1 MRIQKLG
8 RALMKKI
15 ITIIGVVLLSSM
27 SMVLA
32 QSVFTTTTD
41 NANNS
46 GAFVADGDMNNIV
59 ANGDSNEPIEFYI
72 DQNISPSSMLNATL
86 QIRAVDIESNTSSEC
101 GAPELDSVTINGN
114 PLGYLIGAAN
124 VQSDTDFSV
133 NPAYLINGSNLVR
146 INISDNP
153 FSFCHTATI
162 NYGKLTIYGTITPPD
177 SCVDTD
183 GNNINTQGTVSGFS
197 NGTQY
202 VDTDFCISSNSVNE
216 YTCNG
221 VIPQSVNLSC
231 GTDGFVGDNYCLN
244 DNVVRNYTAHF
255 CSVGTCDSTISPVLI
270 NNCSFGCTN
279 GVCDF
284 PPGDDDGDG
293 MNNSYEASNFCLN
306 PSLDDAN
313 IDSDNDSA
321 IVKYQNLSI
330 YKNISLTNIQEMVLG
345 LEPCNNDTDGDRF
358 IDGIEIY
365 LNTDANAKCALTK
378 KRNNEPIDAWPLD
391 MNDDQRASKGDIS
404 LFEPF
409 MNTSAGDSAFNDR
422 FDLNA
427 DGSVSSEDLSRYDSF
442 LNKKCSQI

>member
-15 ITIIGVVLLSSM
+15 ITILGVVLLSSM

-183 GNNINTQGTVSGFS
+183 GSNINVQGTVSGFS

-202 VDTDFCISSNSVNE
+202 VDTDSCSSGKSVFE
-216 YTCNG
+216 YTCSN
-221 VIPQSVNLSC
+221 VTPVVTNISC
-231 GTDGFVGDNYCLN
+231 GTNGFVGNNFCLN
-244 DNVVRNYTAHF
+244 GNVTRNYTTNG
-255 CSVGTCDSTISPVLI
+255 CSAGACASTTAPMPVQR
-270 NNCSFGCTN
+270 CYFGCSN
-279 GVCDF
+279 GACTSP
-284 PPGDDDGDG
+284 PPGDNDGDG
-293 MNNSYEASNFCLN
+293 MSNAFEIANICLN
-306 PSLDDAN
+306 PLVNDAN
-313 IDSDNDSA
+313 NDWDNDSVMVRYPNST
-321 IVKYQNLSI
+321 IYQNI
-330 YKNISLTNIQEMVLG
+330 NLTNIQEMILG
-345 LEPCNNDTDGDRF
+345 TNPCNNDSDSDKFRDGNEF
-358 IDGIEIY
+358 YMGTNAT
-365 LNTDANAKCALTK
+365 LKCSLTSTAND
-378 KRNNEPIDAWPLD
+378 EPVDAWPLD
-391 MNDDQRASKGDIS
+391 LNDDRFANVIDILFFKGKVPAI
-404 LFEPF
+404 LG
-409 MNTSAGDSAFNDR
+409 SAIYNKRLDF
-422 FDLNA
+422 NA
-427 DGSVSSEDLSRYDSF
+427 DGAQNVIDILFFKGKTPSA
-442 LNKKCSQI
+442 CT